1 MTSGTSATTE
11 RETAM
16 RTAGIG
22 VLGLIGGLLF
32 AIVLQDVLAHA
43 LTGDGGTPSVLGM
56 ILGSL
61 LPAFALLGAV
71 LSVWLDRRHRR
82 TRSKDTTDD

>member
-1 MTSGTSATTE
+1 
-11 RETAM
+11 M

-32 AIVLQDVLAHA
+32 AIVLQDILARA
-43 LTGDGGTPSVLGM
+43 LTDADGTPSVLGM

-71 LSVWLDRRHRR
+71 LAVWLDRRHRR